1 MYTFHTLPVAGATLQ
16 MGGPIRF
23 NITSP
28 HRECIVDHRAGP
40 RANDRCRSRGMNPEH
55 NRQRGVLIQ
64 LGYCTYDAPKSQGTR
79 HR

>member
-1 MYTFHTLPVAGATLQ
+1 MLVYTFHTLPVAGATLQ

-40 RANDRCRSRGMNPEH
+40 RQMIDV
-55 NRQRGVLIQ
+55 GV
-64 LGYCTYDAPKSQGTR
+64 GE
-79 HR
+79 